1 MRVEGTKL
9 TLDLS
14 WFSNNCDPKS
24 GVAHATGLLLGPH
37 AWADTE
43 SIYAR
48 LEDWLHW
55 LFAKQQKA
63 QTFLRVQCWA
73 LIGLSQ
79 QESWPLS
86 PSKARK
92 QSFDVWIVLPCWYQH
107 RDTQHMTCCPRL
119 DSHTW
124 CISALFSHPS
134 CATRCCMFRM
144 SLFRIPQTLSSNEEP
159 VNDLHPP
166 RGSDTLAEV

>member
-24 GVAHATGLLLGPH
+24 GVAHATSLLLGPH

-79 QESWPLS
+79 QESWPSYHHQRLEHS
-86 PSKARK
+86 HLMYGSSYHVDTNIETHSTWHAVQDWILIP
-92 QSFDVWIVLPCWYQH
+92 DVSQH
-107 RDTQHMTCCPRL
+107 
-119 DSHTW
+119 
-124 CISALFSHPS
+124 FSHIQAVQPDVA
-134 CATRCCMFRM
+134 CLECHY
-144 SLFRIPQTLSSNEEP
+144 LEYHKL
-159 VNDLHPP
+159 
-166 RGSDTLAEV
+166 